1 MKNEEFIKL
10 KNSIARKSVIKILLY
25 SLGAIIL
32 FSVLIDGVYN
42 DELADSLASVNRDI
56 YYWCIANKIIL
67 LGITYLVIFAIIS
80 FFVIRNTSNNM
91 VEIIKAMDQIIKE
104 PEKEVKLSNDLILLE
119 SKLNNIR
126 VDLVSNQNKAKEAL
140 QKKNDLI
147 MYMAHDLKTPL
158 TSIIGYLTLLTDEKE
173 IPENLQKKYMDIAL
187 KKSLRLEE
195 LTNQFFDITRY
206 NLQSMPITKQNIDL
220 VFLLEQLVE
229 ESYPMLQEKKLE
241 CILNK
246 PKAIQFMGD
255 GDKLARAFGN
265 LLKNA
270 INYSYLNTTIKID
283 IKNNEGIQTIFLNG
297 EDVTDKIRSK
307 EVTALVSQVSAIV
320 EVRLNMV
327 KLQRKLAEGKDVIM
341 EGRDITTY
349 VFPNAD
355 VKIYLDADVKERAR
369 RRYKENLEKGINM
382 TYEEVLEKIKIRDH
396 NDSNKEIGSLKI
408 AEDAIVIDTTYLT
421 IEQVKEK
428 VADIINKAKGG
439 QQC

>member
-1 MKNEEFIKL
+1 MLNKNISLDDEEKIAEML
-10 KNSIARKSVIKILLY
+10 KNIKIEM
-25 SLGAIIL
+25 SNEDGKQK
-32 FSVLIDGVYN
+32 VL
-42 DELADSLASVNRDI
+42 
-56 YYWCIANKIIL
+56 
-67 LGITYLVIFAIIS
+67 
-80 FFVIRNTSNNM
+80 
-91 VEIIKAMDQIIKE
+91 
-104 PEKEVKLSNDLILLE
+104 
-119 SKLNNIR
+119 
-126 VDLVSNQNKAKEAL
+126 
-140 QKKNDLI
+140 
-147 MYMAHDLKTPL
+147 
-158 TSIIGYLTLLTDEKE
+158 
-173 IPENLQKKYMDIAL
+173 
-187 KKSLRLEE
+187 
-195 LTNQFFDITRY
+195 
-206 NLQSMPITKQNIDL
+206 
-220 VFLLEQLVE
+220 
-229 ESYPMLQEKKLE
+229 
-241 CILNK
+241 
-246 PKAIQFMGD
+246 
-255 GDKLARAFGN
+255 
-265 LLKNA
+265 
-270 INYSYLNTTIKID
+270 
-283 IKNNEGIQTIFLNG
+283 LNG
-297 EDVTDKIRSK
+297 EDVTEKIRSK

>member
-1 MKNEEFIKL
+1 MINQNVSINEKDKI
-10 KNSIARKSVIKILLY
+10 IKI
-25 SLGAIIL
+25 S
-32 FSVLIDGVYN
+32 
-42 DELADSLASVNRDI
+42 E
-56 YYWCIANKIIL
+56 
-67 LGITYLVIFAIIS
+67 
-80 FFVIRNTSNNM
+80 
-91 VEIIKAMDQIIKE
+91 
-104 PEKEVKLSNDLILLE
+104 
-119 SKLNNIR
+119 
-126 VDLVSNQNKAKEAL
+126 
-140 QKKNDLI
+140 
-147 MYMAHDLKTPL
+147 
-158 TSIIGYLTLLTDEKE
+158 
-173 IPENLQKKYMDIAL
+173 
-187 KKSLRLEE
+187 
-195 LTNQFFDITRY
+195 
-206 NLQSMPITKQNIDL
+206 
-220 VFLLEQLVE
+220 
-229 ESYPMLQEKKLE
+229 
-241 CILNK
+241 
-246 PKAIQFMGD
+246 
-255 GDKLARAFGN
+255 
-265 LLKNA
+265 
-270 INYSYLNTTIKID
+270 TIKID

-382 TYEEVLEKIKIRDH
+382 TYEEVLEKIKINEII